1 MLVLLLVNFIVS
13 QQLSTSRENL
23 AVDVDQSR
31 EVVGRLQ
38 HLQQAATQQQNF
50 LTATGWAQPS
60 WNSLCADRL
69 AASVPAGVQLLALE
83 ISPSQ
88 ATSGASASQRLTF
101 RKDLV
106 LVKGQCRD
114 AQRLN
119 LWLQKLSALQW
130 VRAVRDQNFAYD
142 FASGVG
148 TFTFALEVNPAILF
162 P

>member
-1 MLVLLLVNFIVS
+1 
-13 QQLSTSRENL
+13 
-23 AVDVDQSR
+23 
-31 EVVGRLQ
+31 
-38 HLQQAATQQQNF
+38 
-50 LTATGWAQPS
+50 
-60 WNSLCADRL
+60 
-69 AASVPAGVQLLALE
+69 VPAGVQLLALE